1 MRLHDYL
8 EFHAREQPGADFAI
22 LGDRRVS
29 YAEADVEANR
39 LANAFADAGLR
50 KGDRFAFLS
59 KNSIEYP
66 IMYYAA
72 SKAGVVPVPLNFRL
86 APPEWTYIVNDSQA
100 KMLISAAE
108 YVEAVDGVRGEME
121 TVGRCI
127 AIDGAGEPD
136 WQDYRAWVD
145 DQPATAPEVDVAESD
160 DFCQM
165 YTSGTSG
172 RPKGA
177 IITHSGVTA
186 QLVQLAPV
194 FSLKRGDRDLIV
206 APFYHIAAAVTG
218 FAVVNSGACLYIHED
233 FVPPAVVA
241 ALSEE
246 RIIATTLVP
255 AMIQACLVFVP
266 DIAERSYD
274 TLETVAYA
282 ASPIAEQT
290 LRRAIEVFKCDFV
303 QAYGMTE
310 LTGVATVLSKN
321 DHELALDSRS
331 ELLLS
336 AGRAAL
342 STQVRIVDED
352 DNPVAAGAIGEIV
365 VRGPQVMKGYWNLPD
380 ETDEALRG
388 GWMHTGDAGIID
400 EEGYIYIRDRVKD
413 MIVSGGEN
421 VYPNVVENTL
431 FQHPSIA
438 DVAVIGVPD
447 QQWGETVKA
456 LVVLR
461 EGETATEEEVIDF
474 CRDKMG
480 GSERPRSVDFVSE
493 LPRNATGKV
502 LKRVLREPYWEGHA
516 RRVAGA

>member
-1 MRLHDYL
+1 M
-8 EFHAREQPGADFAI
+8 
-22 LGDRRVS
+22 
-29 YAEADVEANR
+29 
-39 LANAFADAGLR
+39 
-50 KGDRFAFLS
+50 
-59 KNSIEYP
+59 
-66 IMYYAA
+66 
-72 SKAGVVPVPLNFRL
+72 
-86 APPEWTYIVNDSQA
+86 
-100 KMLISAAE
+100 
-108 YVEAVDGVRGEME
+108 
-121 TVGRCI
+121 
-127 AIDGAGEPD
+127 
-136 WQDYRAWVD
+136 
-145 DQPATAPEVDVAESD
+145 
-160 DFCQM
+160 
-165 YTSGTSG
+165 
-172 RPKGA
+172 
-177 IITHSGVTA
+177 
-186 QLVQLAPV
+186 
-194 FSLKRGDRDLIV
+194 
-206 APFYHIAAAVTG
+206 
-218 FAVVNSGACLYIHED
+218 
-233 FVPPAVVA
+233 
-241 ALSEE
+241 
-246 RIIATTLVP
+246 
-255 AMIQACLVFVP
+255 FVP

-480 GSERPRSVDFVSE
+480 GFERPRSVDFVSE